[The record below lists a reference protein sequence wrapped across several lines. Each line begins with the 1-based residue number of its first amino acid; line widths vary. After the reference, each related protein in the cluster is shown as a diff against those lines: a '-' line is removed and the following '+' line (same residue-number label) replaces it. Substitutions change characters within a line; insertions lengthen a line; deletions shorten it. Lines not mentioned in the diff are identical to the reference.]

1 MFRSFLLC
9 GEENE
14 QLRITG
20 AEMGELRW
28 NARRGRREGEEF
40 NCVESAR
47 ARARERERE
56 RERERR
62 TKIKDNNKII
72 R

>member
-20 AEMGELRW
+20 AEMGEMGELRW

-47 ARARERERE
+47 ARERERE
-56 RERERR
+56 RERDEP
-62 TKIKDNNKII
+62 K
-72 R
+72 

>member
-20 AEMGELRW
+20 AEMGEMGELRW

-40 NCVESAR
+40 KCV
-47 ARARERERE
+47 ERERE
-56 RERERR
+56 RNEP
-62 TKIKDNNKII
+62 K
-72 R
+72 